1 MTDFAQLERFARD
14 LCNARRG
21 PGAWDHKGCKRNL
34 WRRLASAEIER
45 QHAINTADALMG
57 IFGYRRAGQ

>member
-1 MTDFAQLERFARD
+1 MTDFYAVEKLARAMCDAKHGEYTWER
-14 LCNARRG
+14 
-21 PGAWDHKGCKRNL
+21 KGCKRNY

-57 IFGYRRAGQ
+57 IFGYRRAGK